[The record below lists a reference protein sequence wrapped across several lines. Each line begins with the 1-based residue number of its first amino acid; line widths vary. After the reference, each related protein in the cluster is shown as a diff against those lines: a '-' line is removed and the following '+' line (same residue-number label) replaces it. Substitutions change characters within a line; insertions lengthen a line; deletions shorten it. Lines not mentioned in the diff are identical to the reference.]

1 MREYLVKRIA
11 IALLTLYVILTLNFL
26 IFQVLSP
33 VNPAKMILD
42 PRFKPEQRR
51 MLEEQFGI
59 YESTPIRYVK
69 YLQSLL
75 TWNFGVSFLTR
86 NSVSTELSFRL
97 YNTVILLGTV
107 LIATMI
113 VGIPLGIMAASK
125 RGAKVDVFTIG
136 SGLFTWAMPVFF
148 IELLFML
155 LFAYYFKQWF
165 GWLYFPSSG
174 MHSNPIPSEPIAYIA
189 DIAWHMAVPVAALA
203 IGGFGS
209 WALYTRNLLL
219 DSLTQDYILTARA
232 KGLSERSVLYRHA
245 FSSALPPV
253 VTMITLSIPGIV
265 VGAMITEYI
274 FTWPGVGSWYLGAMQ
289 ANDYPVVQAVLYV
302 YSILVIIFNFLADI
316 LYGVLDPRI
325 RVGTRR

>member
-1 MREYLVKRIA
+1 MREYLAKRIA

-26 IFQVLSP
+26 IFQVMSP
-33 VNPAKMILD
+33 VNPAKTILD
-42 PRFKPEQRR
+42 PRFKPEQRK

-59 YESTPIRYVK
+59 YEAVHIRYAK
-69 YLQSLL
+69 YLVSLL
-75 TWNFGVSFLTR
+75 TWNFGYSFLTR
-86 NSVSTELSFRL
+86 ASVAEEISFRL

-107 LIATMI
+107 LVATII
-113 VGIPLGIMAASK
+113 VGIPLGVLAAAK
-125 RGAKVDVFTIG
+125 RGGKTDVFTIG

-148 IELLFML
+148 IELLFL
-155 LFAYYFKQWF
+155 LLLSYYFSRWF
-165 GWLYFPSSG
+165 GWSFPSSG
-174 MHSNPIPSEPIAYIA
+174 MLSNPIPAEPLAYIA
-189 DIAWHMAVPVAALA
+189 DLAWHMFIPVIALV

-219 DSLTQDYILTARA
+219 DALTQDYIVTARA

-245 FSSALPPV
+245 FASTLPPI

-274 FTWPGVGSWYLGAMQ
+274 FTWPGMGSWYLGAMQ
-289 ANDYPVVQAVLYV
+289 ANDYPVVQAVLYI

-325 RVGTRR
+325 RVGMRR